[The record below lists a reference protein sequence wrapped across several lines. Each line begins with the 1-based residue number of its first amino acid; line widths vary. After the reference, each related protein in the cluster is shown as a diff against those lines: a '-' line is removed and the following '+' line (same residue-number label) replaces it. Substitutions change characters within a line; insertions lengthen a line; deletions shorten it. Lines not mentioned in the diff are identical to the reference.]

1 MYRLTVIAGPSNA
14 QPARGSSFAVGSGT
28 YSIGR
33 HSQNQIVLESGNVSK
48 RHCVLVVDNTK
59 IALEDQGSSNGTFVN
74 GKLSAKREIR
84 PGDRIS
90 VGEFVLELSDGLPA
104 VAPSRPNLAL
114 VPPPGS
120 PAPTAPL
127 FVDSTHEDA
136 PVPKDPLGKLKYHF
150 DRYVLPYFFGF
161 NERYEWRI
169 VIGSLFGLYLALN
182 LFVSLSPLMDEQQ
195 RAVEREMVLRARSI
209 AHEIADRN
217 SAAIAAK
224 ADSKLDLGT
233 FGQSAIV
240 RTIRTEDNR
249 IATLGQN
256 TGVQAIAV
264 TDLDVRVL
272 APAAR
277 AGTYFQNPPEAA
289 NFAASKAKA
298 LRSNPSEGGSA
309 GKIGDTIVAIEPIQ
323 VLNPALGRNEPKAMA
338 IVALDATLSQVEG
351 GELLMVYAH
360 TLVLSIVIGLFVFYL
375 IYRITL
381 RPFQE
386 MNRKVDQVLRG
397 EHVEFKPS
405 VYFSEIDPLWDL
417 VDSALKRVPRAEES
431 VGGMGGGK
439 GITSAD
445 FAGPLR
451 TIAMN
456 AKQGVAVLDE
466 ERKVICLNAI
476 FEEVTGVRNDSSEG
490 QPLATVSRDQAFS
503 SLVNDLCERAAPGT
517 EGASEEFDFAGIVFQ
532 IHVVAFGTFGD
543 PKCFVFNLIRKEE

>member
-1 MYRLTVIAGPSNA
+1 MTVISGPSNA
-14 QPARGSSFAVGSGT
+14 QPARGSSYAVGSGT
-28 YSIGR
+28 FSIGR

-59 IALEDQGSSNGTFVN
+59 IAVEDQGSSNGTFVN

-104 VAPSRPNLAL
+104 VAPPRPNLSV
-114 VPPPGS
+114 VPPPGAAA
-120 PAPTAPL
+120 PAAPL

-136 PVPKDPLGKLKYHF
+136 PMPKDPLGKLKYHF

-182 LFVSLSPLMDEQQ
+182 LFISLSPLMDEQQ
-195 RAVEREMVLRARSI
+195 RAVEREMMLRAQSI
-209 AHEIADRN
+209 AREVADRN
-217 SAAIAAK
+217 TAAVAAK
-224 ADSKLDLGT
+224 ADSKLDVGT
-233 FGQSAIV
+233 FTRGV
-240 RTIRTEDNR
+240 
-249 IATLGQN
+249 
-256 TGVQAIAV
+256 GVQTVAV
-264 TDLDVRVL
+264 TDLDLRVL
-272 APAAR
+272 APAGR

-289 NFAASKAKA
+289 NIAAAKAKRFR
-298 LRSNPSEGGSA
+298 LNPSEGGA
-309 GKIGDTIVAIEPIQ
+309 VGKAGDTIVAVEPIQ
-323 VLNPALGRNEPKAMA
+323 VLNPALGRNEPRAMVV
-338 IVALDATLSQVEG
+338 VALDATLSQVEG

-397 EHVEFKPS
+397 EHVDFKPS

-417 VDSALKRVPRAEES
+417 VDSALKRVPRAEETGNG
-431 VGGMGGGK
+431 VGGGK
-439 GITSAD
+439 GITSGD
-445 FAGPLR
+445 LAGPLR

-490 QPLATVSRDQAFS
+490 QPLASVSRDQAFS
-503 SLVNDLCERAAPGT
+503 SLVGDLCDRAAPGT
-517 EGASEEFDFAGIVFQ
+517 EGASEEFDFAGIVFVV
-532 IHVVAFGTFGD
+532 HVVAFGTFGD